1 MKREKSCGA
10 VVYTLVDGKIF
21 YLLIKSLSGVY
32 GFPKGH
38 VESGESEEETAL
50 REVFEEV
57 GIKLTLDRN
66 FRIEDEY
73 TIPYHDGILKRVVYF
88 LGYYSDQIIRSLET
102 ELEDAILVDYQ
113 TAIALFQHES
123 NRWILSEADRFI
135 REKGI

>member
-1 MKREKSCGA
+1 MLGILAYNHNAAFSLNDLALLADFLYGW
-10 VVYTLVDGKIF
+10 L
-21 YLLIKSLSGVY
+21 YLHW
-32 GFPKGH
+32 KGH

-73 TIPYHDGILKRVVYF
+73 TISYQDEILKRVVYF